1 MLLRNLL
8 VDYNTEEPMVFG
20 HRFKYFGVSPL
31 DKSHTFSCLT
41 IPFSFPAKI
50 KLQRFNFFQGYM
62 AGGSGYVLSK
72 AALSTFVA
80 GFVVEN
86 IVIQIITNFIGIA
99 QR

>member
-1 MLLRNLL
+1 
-8 VDYNTEEPMVFG
+8 
-20 HRFKYFGVSPL
+20 
-31 DKSHTFSCLT
+31 
-41 IPFSFPAKI
+41 
-50 KLQRFNFFQGYM
+50 M